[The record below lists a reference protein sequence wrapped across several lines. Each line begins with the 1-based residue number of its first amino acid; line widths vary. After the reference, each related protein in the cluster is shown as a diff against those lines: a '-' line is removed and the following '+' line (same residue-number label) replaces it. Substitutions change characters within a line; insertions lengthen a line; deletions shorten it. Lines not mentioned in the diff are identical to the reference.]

1 MIRSLGNDVG
11 GLLTGPHVP
20 RLRRVRQRARVDR
33 DQRALYRSV
42 PVSPRPRAAPSRLAW
57 LALLALAACGGP
69 PRHAVTSAPTS
80 APVAVSAPAAP
91 APHCQP
97 DLDAGCGADPESAR
111 AFVADVEDHLRA
123 LWVARDRANW
133 VNENFITDDTEELA
147 AAGEEATAAYV
158 GEAIGRSKRF
168 DPIRAQLPQDV
179 ARKLYLLSLAQT
191 IPSPSDPRERS
202 ELAGIEA
209 WMTGAYGKGQYC
221 PPPGSPL
228 FKEALKVQARAKSA
242 APCLHLEDLSRVLA
256 KSRDFAE
263 LVLAWRGWHATAAP
277 MKDRYARYVELANE
291 GAKEIGFDDVGALW
305 RAGYDMSPADFEAE
319 IERLWAD
326 VKPLYD
332 ELHCYVRAR
341 LQAKYGKDRVPDHAP
356 IPAQLLGNMW
366 AQEWNNIADL
376 VTPYPAEPS
385 LDVSRALE
393 AGRWDAVKMVKQ
405 GERFFTG
412 LGFDPLPKTFWE
424 RSLFTRPRDREVVC
438 HASAWDVTWSGDL
451 RVKVCLEPSEEDF
464 VTIHHELGH
473 DFYFQRYER
482 LPILFQQG
490 ANDGFHEAI
499 GDTIALSVTPAYLRG
514 LGLLPAASPRRGAAG
529 IGRSRAH
536 QSANEDG
543 AREDRVPSVRAPHR
557 QVAVGRVLGEGPTRR
572 LQRRVVE
579 AQGEVPG
586 RDRARLPHR
595 RRLRSRREV
604 PRRIEH
610 ALRAVLPRA
619 HLPVSVPSRPLPGGG
634 RHRASLRVLDP
645 RQQEGRRAPDDDALS
660 RRHPP
665 VARCARGDRRR
676 AYGERGADARVLR
689 AAPEVARGSEQGAT
703 VRLVKI

>member
-1 MIRSLGNDVG
+1 
-11 GLLTGPHVP
+11 
-20 RLRRVRQRARVDR
+20 
-33 DQRALYRSV
+33 
-42 PVSPRPRAAPSRLAW
+42 VSPRTRAAPSRLAW
-57 LALLALAACGGP
+57 LAPLALAACGSP
-69 PRHAVTSAPTS
+69 PRHAVASAPTS
-80 APVAVSAPAAP
+80 APVAASAPTAP
-91 APHCQP
+91 APHCPP

-133 VNENFITDDTEELA
+133 VNENFITDDTQELA

-191 IPSPSDPRERS
+191 IPSPSDPRERA

-228 FKEALKVQARAKSA
+228 FKEALKVQARVKSV

-263 LVLAWRGWHATAAP
+263 LGEAWRGWHATAAP

-376 VTPYPAEPS
+376 VSPYPAEPS
-385 LDVSRALE
+385 LDVGRALE

-451 RVKVCLEPSEEDF
+451 RVKLCLEPSEEDF

-514 LGLLPAASPRRGAAG
+514 LGLLPAASPRRAAAG
-529 IGRSRAH
+529 
-536 QSANEDG
+536 SADPALINQQMKMALEKVAFLPFGLLIDKWRWDVFSG
-543 AREDRVPSVRAPHR
+543 KVPPADYN
-557 QVAVGRVLGEGPTRR
+557 AAWWR
-572 LQRRVVE
+572 LKE
-579 AQGEVPG
+579 KYQGVS
-586 RDRARLPHR
+586 A
-595 RRLRSRREV
+595 
-604 PRRIEH
+604 
-610 ALRAVLPRA
+610 
-619 HLPVSVPSRPLPGGG
+619 PVSRTADDFDPGAKFHVASSTPYVRYFLARIYQFQFHRALCQAAGDTGPLYECSIHDSKKAGERLMTMLSLGATRPWPDALEAIGGG
-634 RHRASLRVLDP
+634 RTASAEPMLEYFAPLRKWLAEANRG
-645 RQQEGRRAPDDDALS
+645 RQCGW
-660 RRHPP
+660 
-665 VARCARGDRRR
+665 
-676 AYGERGADARVLR
+676 
-689 AAPEVARGSEQGAT
+689 
-703 VRLVKI
+703 